1 MVLRPEGYA
10 RGMNKTQTLEA
21 GLIGWRERFAQ
32 KVEKPVS
39 RRTPLSANQVR
50 AIIGAFFFI
59 KSAFYV
65 VRSVRRAL
73 KNR

>member
-1 MVLRPEGYA
+1 
-10 RGMNKTQTLEA
+10 MNKTQTLEA